1 MHLLYVVI
9 VNVARDCM
17 LNRLL
22 SVSLEKGEPRSFELT
37 VTNFC
42 SVVRSWTCLYR
53 LPRSYCPDAY
63 QFYVGFPVLFHASY
77 SWVGQSGNEK
87 SFAVTD
93 FNVDGENKPCIKFDK
108 YFNC

>member
-37 VTNFC
+37 VT
-42 SVVRSWTCLYR
+42 
-53 LPRSYCPDAY
+53 
-63 QFYVGFPVLFHASY
+63 
-77 SWVGQSGNEK
+77 
-87 SFAVTD
+87 
-93 FNVDGENKPCIKFDK
+93 
-108 YFNC
+108 